1 MTTFVQQFINSLTIG
16 SEYALIALGYTMVYG
31 VLRLI
36 NFAHG
41 EVFMVGAYSGA
52 YMAQAANQMSGHAV
66 AAEQTPAQFLLVV
79 LAAMIVSGALGFL
92 IERLAYRPLRRS
104 PRLAA
109 LITAIGV
116 SLLLQ
121 NLAQI
126 EWKVAGH
133 SYFGP
138 NEVTFP
144 AIAGIN
150 DKLDWLYAS
159 TGLSVVP
166 RDIIELA
173 ACATMLAALW
183 YVVKHTRIGKAMRA
197 VSTNYDA
204 ARLMGI
210 DLNRVISF
218 TFVLGSVLAGFAA
231 CLYGI
236 RTKKCTFDMG
246 LMLGLKAFIAAVIGG
261 IGNIPGAAAG
271 AFLLGFVET
280 LVSSIHIGGVGLSLY
295 RNAIA
300 FVILILVLLLRPE
313 GLFGKTDAE
322 KV

>member
-1 MTTFVQQFINSLTIG
+1 MTTLLQQFINSLTIG
-16 SEYALIALGYTMVYG
+16 SEYALIALGYTMVFG

-41 EVFMVGAYSGA
+41 EVFMVGAYGGA
-52 YMAQAANQMSGHAV
+52 YLAQAINRARGGGVSEPQT
-66 AAEQTPAQFLLVV
+66 AAEFLCV
-79 LAAMIVSGALGFL
+79 LLFAMMVSGLLGYV
-92 IERLAYRPLRRS
+92 IERFAYRPLRRS
-104 PRLAA
+104 SRLSA

-126 EWKVAGH
+126 EWKVGGR
-133 SYFGP
+133 SFFGP

-144 AIAGIN
+144 SIAGIN
-150 DKLDWLYAS
+150 DKIGWLYDR

-166 RDIIELA
+166 RDLIELC
-173 ACATMLAALW
+173 ACLGLLAALRFI
-183 YVVKHTRIGKAMRA
+183 VMHTRIGKAMRA
-197 VSTNYDA
+197 VSVNYDA

-210 DLNRVISF
+210 DINRVISF

-231 CLYGI
+231 CFYGV
-236 RTKKCTFDMG
+236 RTNKCTYDMG

-280 LVSSIHIGGVGLSLY
+280 IVSSIQVGGVGLSLY

-300 FVILILVLLLRPE
+300 FVILILVLLIRPE
-313 GLFGKTDAE
+313 GLLGKAVAE